1 MGSKGVTR
9 ETDKTTGHGPY
20 KPRATKGP
28 GAGCSTTVFAN
39 NLGVNRTGDGWNAH
53 GSSPAYNG
61 DPHPGQTSHVTGPGS
76 STVFADGLA
85 VARIGD
91 PVEGD
96 KIAGG
101 SPNVFAGD

>member
-1 MGSKGVTR
+1 MGSKGVAR
-9 ETDKTTGHGPY
+9 ETDKTTGHSTY
-20 KPRATKGP
+20 VPRATKGP
-28 GAGCSTTVFAN
+28 GVGCSTTVFAN
-39 NLGVNRTGDGWNAH
+39 NLGVNRKTDGWNAH
-53 GSSPAYNG
+53 GSAPAFTG
-61 DPHPGQTSHVTGPGS
+61 DPHPGITTHTTDGGS